1 MLGEA
6 SFARF
11 PRLAAMSEK
20 PRRKSPSPQGKKG
33 DDLYEALDG
42 DWRKLGLPTTA
53 RQALVDARLYRVSDL
68 RNLSV
73 AELSAL
79 HGMSKSSVARLR
91 NIMEAKG
98 IQFRQ

>member
-1 MLGEA
+1 MHGEA
-6 SFARF
+6 CFDSFAR
-11 PRLAAMSEK
+11 LATMSQK

-42 DWRKLGLPTTA
+42 DWRKLGLPTPA
-53 RQALVDARLYRVSDL
+53 RQALVDAKLYRVSDL
-68 RNLSV
+68 RNLSI

-79 HGMSKSSVARLR
+79 DGMSKSSVARLR

-98 IQFRQ
+98 IQFRL